1 MGCLWQLQSKLWCRA
16 TISISNCISTTSLQW
31 KRVSCPS
38 RNYTCHAVPQKD
50 DETTYCSLCCCR
62 TARLVVKLTVA
73 VNSTVLAVL
82 VLVKQATFSI
92 PTRKHV
98 GLVRVGL
105 LQSSIVLA
113 VQRMDRRA
121 TTRHFLAVATPTSRP
136 VTSNVQRA
144 TKSGMGRRRSSAYR
158 QGRGLRTAQLTVEGR
173 MSLQQK

>member
-1 MGCLWQLQSKLWCRA
+1 MGYLWQLQSELWCRA

-31 KRVSCPS
+31 KRVSCPN

-50 DETTYCSLCCCR
+50 DETTYCYCCFR
-62 TARLVVKLTVA
+62 TAKLVVKPTAA
-73 VNSTVLAVL
+73 VSITVLAVL

-92 PTRKHV
+92 PIGKHV

-113 VQRMDRRA
+113 VQRLDRRA
-121 TTRHFLAVATPTSRP
+121 NTRHFLAVATPTSRP